1 MIRLDPTP
9 SVPQTLD
16 AIRNARQ
23 INLAHTRLVIDD
35 AIAHAKRALT
45 AAECNQVPQPTQDAL
60 FIALTRLHSA
70 KAACKE

>member
-1 MIRLDPTP
+1 MIHLDLAPG
-9 SVPQTLD
+9 
-16 AIRNARQ
+16 ARAAGLPVVDDRQ
-23 INLAHTRLVIDD
+23 LNLAHTRMVIDD

-60 FIALTRLHSA
+60 FIALTRLQSA